1 LELALFFHREK
12 LLGFRTAANPDGL
25 TLPFI
30 IDDGDSF
37 PPEVQS
43 IQGEK
48 ITILHTPFI
57 RPDSPRQE
65 AFAEYLRRWC
75 PCVER
80 AMKIRSCL

>member
-48 ITILHTPFI
+48 ITILHTLSYVRI
-57 RPDSPRQE
+57 
-65 AFAEYLRRWC
+65 
-75 PCVER
+75 VR
-80 AMKIRSCL
+80 ARKRLLSTCAGGAPV